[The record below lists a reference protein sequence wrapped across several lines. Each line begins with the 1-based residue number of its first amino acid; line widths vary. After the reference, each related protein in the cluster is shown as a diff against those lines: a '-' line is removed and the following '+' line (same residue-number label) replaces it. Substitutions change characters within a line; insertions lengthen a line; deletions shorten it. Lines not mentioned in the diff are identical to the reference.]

1 MTHIQH
7 IESHDV
13 IPGLRNTISS
23 FLNRSVIDE
32 KNRKRLPLLW
42 RRL

>member
-7 IESHDV
+7 IESHAGIAD
-13 IPGLRNTISS
+13 LRITISS

-32 KNRKRLPLLW
+32 ENRKRLPLLW